1 MIINWWNL
9 LRFNQN
15 KVWQSSKIDW
25 STQAFGEIKTK
36 GWMWWTYD
44 VGLKACQRYYHEL
57 KKKSKNNTELQNAF
71 KTYLQNGNGSA
82 RCGKAWTDTWY
93 IPELYSKAFIKL
105 SKIAYK
111 SKLISEIAVN
121 NIISGLDS
129 IENFENLNGRYLPD
143 LGIWGT
149 EAKSFW
155 KNYDLNIT
163 FIHPVKYH
171 TEERQFTLTLIRNW
185 VVQHKN
191 VVIRC

>member
-1 MIINWWNL
+1 M
-9 LRFNQN
+9 
-15 KVWQSSKIDW
+15 
-25 STQAFGEIKTK
+25 
-36 GWMWWTYD
+36 
-44 VGLKACQRYYHEL
+44 GLKACQRYYDEL
-57 KKKSKNNTELQNAF
+57 KAKSKNNTELQNAF

-82 RCGKAWTDTWY
+82 RCGRAWADTSY
-93 IPELYSKAFIKL
+93 IPRLYFRAFIEL
-105 SKIAYK
+105 SKITYK

-121 NIISGLDS
+121 DIISGLDS
-129 IENFENLNGRYLPD
+129 TENFENLNGRYLSD
-143 LGIWGT
+143 LGILGT

-185 VVQHKN
+185 IVQHKN